1 MRSDAIGI
9 RLGPN
14 MGKILLGI
22 LTAIL
27 VAALGIVFSENNQPD
42 LEVSCEWTSVE
53 IPIILFMLKSHEEKP
68 ITITRININGEYDLP
83 LKSQVSLK
91 TGEIFT
97 QYYNYTEGPRIE
109 HVTVATD
116 RGIYNQDLHGTWP
129 GLASVFDMA
138 RKVTLASHP
147 VPPPTPPPRPT
158 SSPESVSAS
167 PTNSAQFG
175 SLQPSSSEPVSS
187 SNPVLHFG
195 SYINR
200 TTGEQGDLTLRV
212 EHFIDTED
220 GLIAFGGKLTLGQS
234 TSGVAGSY
242 SPTTQQIT
250 FSQGTQSPYQW
261 SGTVT
266 GDAINGTFF
275 SRSSSN
281 QEGLWQAKHTGGL
294 SFSQAGKAYGASN
307 PSSKNPNPITRTPP
321 SICGEY
327 IGQTVNDTT
336 QKIHQ
341 IKLTLETNGTG
352 STNLVATLTDLQNSN
367 SFSGIGEV
375 VYGIEPIISLNFE
388 DQMHLDGKINIGSVF
403 QGKWW
408 GYLKA
413 SNQYFSGTFKF
424 QKTNDHENK

>member
-1 MRSDAIGI
+1 MWSDAIGI

-14 MGKILLGI
+14 MGKVFWGI
-22 LTAIL
+22 FTVIL
-27 VAALGIVFSENNQPD
+27 VTVLGIVFSENNQPD
-42 LEVSCEWTSVE
+42 LEVSCEWASGE

-91 TGEIFT
+91 NGEIFT
-97 QYYNYTEGPRIE
+97 QYYNYTEGPRIK

-147 VPPPTPPPRPT
+147 VPPPTPTPSPT
-158 SSPESVSAS
+158 PTPTLAPAS

-187 SNPVLHFG
+187 SNPVLLFG

-200 TTGEQGDLTLRV
+200 TSGEEGDLTLKV

-234 TSGVAGSY
+234 TTGVAGTY
-242 SPTTQQIT
+242 SPSTEQIT

-266 GDAINGTFF
+266 EDAINGTFV
-275 SRSSSN
+275 SRNFNN

-294 SFSQAGKAYGASN
+294 SLSQAGKVYGASN
-307 PSSKNPNPITRTPP
+307 PASKNPTPITRIPS

-327 IGQTVNDTT
+327 VGQTVNNTT

-341 IKLTLETNGTG
+341 IKLMLETNGNG
-352 STNLVATLTDLQNSN
+352 SSNLSATVTDLENSN
-367 SFSGIGEV
+367 SFSGTGEIV
-375 VYGIEPIISLNFE
+375 DEAEPHVSLNFN
-388 DQMHLDGKINIGSVF
+388 DQMHLDGKIIGAVF

-408 GYLKA
+408 GYLID
-413 SNQYFSGTFKF
+413 SNQYFCGTFKF